1 MMGLSGKR
9 WLNTCQRYIAQGYSR
24 VMPAITDHEV
34 APMTNHNSQ
43 TRDDKRA
50 ARVRPI
56 REVAYADSPLGRVLV
71 AATDSGLC
79 AVYLGDDDAA
89 LLATLHASF
98 LVEGTATGVLAETAA
113 SAIAAYLRN
122 EAPLPA
128 FPLDPIS
135 TPFQQLVWQA
145 LCTIPRGS
153 TRTYGQLAQE
163 LGLPTG
169 AARAVGRA
177 CASNSLAVVVPC
189 HRALASDGRLHG
201 FRWGIDRK
209 RALLALEGVFL
220 PLL

>member
-1 MMGLSGKR
+1 
-9 WLNTCQRYIAQGYSR
+9 
-24 VMPAITDHEV
+24 
-34 APMTNHNSQ
+34 MTNHDSQ
-43 TRDDKRA
+43 AQDDKRA
-50 ARVRPI
+50 TRVRPI
-56 REVAYADSPLGRVLV
+56 REVAYADTPLGRLLV

-98 LVEGTATGVLAETAA
+98 PVAGTATGVLAETAA
-113 SAIAAYLRN
+113 SAIAAYLRS

-128 FPLDPIS
+128 FPLDPIG

-145 LCTIPRGS
+145 LCAIPRGS

-169 AARAVGRA
+169 TARAVGRA
-177 CASNSLAVVVPC
+177 CASNSLAIVVPC
-189 HRALASDGRLHG
+189 HRALGSDGRLHG
-201 FRWGIDRK
+201 FRWGIERK

>member
-1 MMGLSGKR
+1 
-9 WLNTCQRYIAQGYSR
+9 
-24 VMPAITDHEV
+24 
-34 APMTNHNSQ
+34 MTNHDSQ
-43 TRDDKRA
+43 ARDDKRA

-98 LVEGTATGVLAETAA
+98 PVTGTAAGVLAETAA

-128 FPLDPIS
+128 FPLDPIG

-169 AARAVGRA
+169 TARAVGRA
-177 CASNSLAVVVPC
+177 CASNSLAIVVPC
-189 HRALASDGRLHG
+189 HRALGSDGRLHG
-201 FRWGIDRK
+201 FRWGIERK

>member
-1 MMGLSGKR
+1 
-9 WLNTCQRYIAQGYSR
+9 
-24 VMPAITDHEV
+24 
-34 APMTNHNSQ
+34 MTNHDSQ
-43 TRDDKRA
+43 ARDDKCA
-50 ARVRPI
+50 TRVRPI

-79 AVYLGDDDAA
+79 AVYLGDDDEA

-98 LVEGTATGVLAETAA
+98 SVAGAAAGVLAETAA
-113 SAIAAYLRN
+113 SAIAAYLHN

-128 FPLDPIS
+128 FPLDPIG
-135 TPFQQLVWQA
+135 TPFQRLVWQA

-177 CASNSLAVVVPC
+177 CASNSLAIVVPC
-189 HRALASDGRLHG
+189 HRALGSNGRLHG
-201 FRWGIDRK
+201 FRWGIERK